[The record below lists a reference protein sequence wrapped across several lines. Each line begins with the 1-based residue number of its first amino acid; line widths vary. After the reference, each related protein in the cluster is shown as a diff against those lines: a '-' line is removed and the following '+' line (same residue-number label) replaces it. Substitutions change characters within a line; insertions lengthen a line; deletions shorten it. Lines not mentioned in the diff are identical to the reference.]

1 MSAPQKLTKKQKK
14 GIAFR
19 DRKVSKSRSHG
30 GPAGLEDN
38 EVPVLEV
45 QDLADDEV
53 NSPALEGGTKQ
64 GVLVDPKGKEK
75 GKESRK
81 GKEKAKDSGGV
92 PSSPAQKKRKRDDAA
107 VDSEAVATEGKDEK
121 VDGPKRKKAKGTGES
136 AKEGKAQV
144 KQRFILFVGNL
155 KYTTT
160 AEAIKAHF
168 AACDPPPTVRL
179 RTPKPSASGKPVN
192 KSKGCAFVEFTHRNA
207 LQQGLKLHQSE
218 LEGRRINVE
227 LTVGGGGKS
236 DSRLDKLKER
246 NKGLF
251 EQRKDHIEKLAKND
265 PSLSSVPDRPQRF
278 SATSGL
284 EQVQSKRRTWTVGD
298 EEDDETHR
306 GGKKHVK
313 VRGRGGKQWG
323 TGVNAIPVG

>member
-1 MSAPQKLTKKQKK
+1 MNAPQKLTKKQKK

-19 DRKVSKSRSHG
+19 DRKTGKSHG
-30 GPAGLEDN
+30 GPSGMEDN

-45 QDLADDEV
+45 QDLVDVEPDT
-53 NSPALEGGTKQ
+53 SALE
-64 GVLVDPKGKEK
+64 VAPKPSKPLAQAGKAARK
-75 GKESRK
+75 DKER
-81 GKEKAKDSGGV
+81 AKDSVVVV
-92 PSSPAQKKRKRDDAA
+92 PSEKKRKRDG
-107 VDSEAVATEGKDEK
+107 SKEENVAGQGR
-121 VDGPKRKKAKGTGES
+121 DGDGEEPKRKKKKGSTGATTNVE
-136 AKEGKAQV
+136 AGTKTEV

-160 AEAIKAHF
+160 ADALKAHF

-179 RTPKPSASGKPVN
+179 RTQKPVPGKPAN

-207 LQQGLKLHQSE
+207 LQQGLKLHQSD
-218 LEGRRINVE
+218 LEGRKINVE

-236 DSRLDKLKER
+236 DTRLSKLKTR

-251 EQRKDHIEKLAKND
+251 DQRKDHIEKLAKSD
-265 PSLSSVPDRPQRF
+265 PSLSSVPDQPQRF

-284 EQVQSKRRTWTVGD
+284 EQVQSKARTWTIGD
-298 EEDDETHR
+298 DDGQTHR
-306 GGKKHVK
+306 GGVKHTK
-313 VRGRGGKQWG
+313 VRPKGKQWG